1 MKKFGLVVLLI
12 ISQLCSVMSLESTGP
27 AFMWSPH
34 IDMELEENVNYQ
46 TLSSKDLGKAVMSD
60 GSWSNIMCEGKS
72 SHQPVDVAVVFVGRE
87 LQSSDISGKD
97 ASDASLLHLL
107 KDSFTKSNF
116 SMAYPYVS
124 AKVEE
129 GTLEN
134 CLLEEFEE
142 SCDRKMGVGSIAV
155 TDSCSIEDNKQFS
168 VLKDM
173 HSVQE
178 YVASTME
185 KGIKG
190 RTNLLVV
197 CHRGFSPLKNRD
209 HPQPE
214 GAVFSELISS
224 LDNSGAKYAVLYVS
238 DSYNPIQHP
247 SSYQLGRLL
256 AETPGNASLDF
267 VFCDG
272 VCQIKKSLL
281 EALFVTIVLL
291 IILISGLCCMM
302 GIDSPTRFE
311 TPQES

>member
-1 MKKFGLVVLLI
+1 MKKYALAILLVM
-12 ISQLCSVMSLESTGP
+12 SQLCSVLSMESTGP

-34 IDMELEENVNYQ
+34 IDMKLEENVNYQ
-46 TLSSKDLGKAVMSD
+46 TLSSKDLARAVMSQ

-72 SHQPVDVAVVFVGRE
+72 SQQPLDVVIVFVGRE
-87 LQSSDISGKD
+87 LQSSDISGK
-97 ASDASLLHLL
+97 AISEASLVHML

-124 AKVEE
+124 ANVKE

-134 CLLEEFEE
+134 SLLEEFEE
-142 SCDRKMGVGSIAV
+142 SCDNKLGVGSIAI
-155 TDSCSIEDNKQFS
+155 TDSCSVEDDKVS
-168 VLKDM
+168 KLSGM

-178 YVASTME
+178 FVASNME
-185 KGIKG
+185 KGINSQ
-190 RTNLLVV
+190 TNLLVI
-197 CHRGFSPLKNRD
+197 CHRGFSSSKNL
-209 HPQPE
+209 E
-214 GAVFSELISS
+214 GHVFSEMITS

-238 DSYNPIQHP
+238 DPYNPILQP
-247 SSYQLGRLL
+247 SNYQIGRLL
-256 AETPGNASLDF
+256 AEASGNASLDSI
-267 VFCDG
+267 FCNG

-291 IILISGLCCMM
+291 VILISGLCCMM

>member
-1 MKKFGLVVLLI
+1 MKTFRLAVLLI
-12 ISQLCSVMSLESTGP
+12 VSQLCSVMSLESTGP

-46 TLSSKDLGKAVMSD
+46 TLSSKDLARAVMSD

-72 SHQPVDVAVVFVGRE
+72 SPQPVDLAVVFVGRE
-87 LQSSDISGKD
+87 LQSSDISGKIT
-97 ASDASLLHLL
+97 SDASLLHLL

-124 AKVEE
+124 AKVDE
-129 GTLEN
+129 GTVEN
-134 CLLEEFEE
+134 CLLGEFEE

-155 TDSCSIEDNKQFS
+155 TDSCSTDDKQVS
-168 VLKDM
+168 ILTDM

-178 YVASTME
+178 YVASSME
-185 KGIKG
+185 KGVKG

-197 CHRGFSPLKNRD
+197 CHRGFRSLEHLD
-209 HPQPE
+209 HPHPE
-214 GAVFSELISS
+214 GAVFSELMSS

-247 SSYQLGRLL
+247 SSHQLGRLL
-256 AETPGNASLDF
+256 AEATGNASLDSI
-267 VFCDG
+267 FCNG

-311 TPQES
+311 TPTES